1 MKIGILTFHCV
12 INYGAVL
19 QAYALKEFL
28 KKMGHDVYVIDYKP
42 YYLIKPY
49 RIFLFSYNCNLSI
62 KQLIKNW
69 FYACLVVP
77 IRWKRYRAFN
87 SFVKKRLNLYDLNL
101 SDNRNDFDT
110 FVFGSDQIWNTR
122 LTNGVDKVFWG
133 DCVAV
138 KGKKLIAYAA
148 SAGYEQNLKT
158 ENILSFKS
166 VLDSFSAVSVRESF
180 LQTFF
185 KKQFYTD
192 VPVVLDPVLLI
203 GKSIFEQLAAT
214 VDCRY
219 PYLLLFQFENDKS
232 VSEYAT
238 QLAEKMNLKLVEI
251 TSSTNAVKNK
261 KLKQTLSPEKFLGY
275 IKNATYIVTTSFHGT
290 ALSILFEKNFNT
302 ISCGK
307 HMNERALSLLTF
319 LGIRERLCSIDSD
332 EILNVTIDYTLV
344 NDRLQKIR
352 NESESFLRM
361 ALDKD

>member
-1 MKIGILTFHCV
+1 M
-12 INYGAVL
+12 
-19 QAYALKEFL
+19 
-28 KKMGHDVYVIDYKP
+28 
-42 YYLIKPY
+42 
-49 RIFLFSYNCNLSI
+49 
-62 KQLIKNW
+62 
-69 FYACLVVP
+69 
-77 IRWKRYRAFN
+77 
-87 SFVKKRLNLYDLNL
+87 
-101 SDNRNDFDT
+101 
-110 FVFGSDQIWNTR
+110 
-122 LTNGVDKVFWG
+122 
-133 DCVAV
+133 
-138 KGKKLIAYAA
+138 
-148 SAGYEQNLKT
+148 
-158 ENILSFKS
+158 
-166 VLDSFSAVSVRESF
+166 
-180 LQTFF
+180 QTFF